1 MTLSYDLFRSFRS
14 PYSYL
19 VTPRLYLVTPR
30 LRELERE
37 FDVKAAVRPVYPI
50 AVLIGVDYAPRGY
63 IRCAPV
69 DSPDC
74 GGNRCNARDFTI
86 VP

>member
-14 PYSYL
+14 PYS
-19 VTPRLYLVTPR
+19 YLVTPR

-50 AVLIGVDYAPRGY
+50 AVHIDGFFNRVPDLDPITATRAVPAK
-63 IRCAPV
+63 
-69 DSPDC
+69 SP
-74 GGNRCNARDFTI
+74 
-86 VP
+86 